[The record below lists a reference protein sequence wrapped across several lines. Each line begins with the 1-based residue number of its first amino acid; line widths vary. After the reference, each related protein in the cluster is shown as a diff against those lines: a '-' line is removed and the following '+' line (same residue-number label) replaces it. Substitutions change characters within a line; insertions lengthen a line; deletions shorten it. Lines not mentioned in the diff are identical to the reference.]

1 MFSTSS
7 NSIPYLS
14 LFRASL
20 CIEITA
26 GFAETLQIIYSIV
39 LSFLFFLL
47 GEIIPE
53 GGALVGD
60 IREVARNCTG

>member
-7 NSIPYLS
+7 YSIPNLS

-20 CIEITA
+20 CVEITT